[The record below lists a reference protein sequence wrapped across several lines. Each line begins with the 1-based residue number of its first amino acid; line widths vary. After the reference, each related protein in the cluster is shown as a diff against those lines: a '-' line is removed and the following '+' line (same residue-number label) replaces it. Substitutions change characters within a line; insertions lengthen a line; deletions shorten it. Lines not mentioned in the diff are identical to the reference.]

1 VASVTLQVFNA
12 DGRFSCPVDARIT
25 NRTDSVGRVSG
36 AGGPDG
42 LRARRLSA
50 GETAAWY
57 ALAAVTYIGA
67 AILEKGLLNWLIGPA
82 WLVAVITFGP
92 AALDRVRRRR

>member
-1 VASVTLQVFNA
+1 M
-12 DGRFSCPVDARIT
+12 DALIT

-36 AGGPDG
+36 ERGPDG
-42 LRARRLSA
+42 LGPRRLSA

-57 ALAAVTYIGA
+57 ALAALTYVGA

-92 AALDRVRRRR
+92 AAIDRVRRRR